1 MARKK
6 RTPASGGESDAQAAN
21 AANAEAASPVT
32 ASMVEQVVELAVRFG
47 LAELEVEED
56 GRRVRV
62 VRQQARVRDAARPPA
77 PRAEVHAGEAPIA
90 ANLIPVEA
98 PMVGTFY
105 RASSPEAPPFVNEG
119 DVIKEGQVLCIIEAM
134 KLMNE
139 IEAKAAG
146 RVAKILVENAQP
158 VEYGQTLF
166 LIEPLR

>member
-1 MARKK
+1 MTRKK
-6 RTPASGGESDAQAAN
+6 RPPASAGDSAPRATDPADSATT
-21 AANAEAASPVT
+21 SPVSAT
-32 ASMVEQVVELAVRFG
+32 IVEQVVELAVRFG

-62 VRQQARVRDAARPPA
+62 VRQQAPSRDAPLASA
-77 PRAEVHAGEAPIA
+77 PRVADQLAGDTIDAH
-90 ANLIPVEA
+90 LVPVEA

-139 IEAKAAG
+139 IEAKTAG
-146 RVAKILVENAQP
+146 RVARILVQNAQP

>member
-21 AANAEAASPVT
+21 ADAASPVT

-62 VRQQARVRDAARPPA
+62 IRQQAEGRDAARPPA
-77 PRAEVHAGEAPIA
+77 PRAAVQAGEAPIA

-105 RASSPEAPPFVNEG
+105 RASSPETPPFVNEG

>member
-6 RTPASGGESDAQAAN
+6 RPPASGGESDLRAAN
-21 AANAEAASPVT
+21 PDAASPVT
-32 ASMVEQVVELAVRFG
+32 ASMVEQVAELAVRFG

-62 VRQQARVRDAARPPA
+62 VRQQEQGRDAARPPA
-77 PRAEVHAGEAPIA
+77 PRAAVHAGEAPIA

-105 RASSPEAPPFVNEG
+105 RASSPETPPFVNEG